1 MMDLAMEEDWIDEYL
16 DKLMAYPLQMGLQY
30 IDLGVDMVWLGDDI
44 ATQRG
49 MMMSPEMWRKYFK
62 PRYAK
67 MFAAFKA
74 KNPAIKLCYHSCGN
88 LQQVVDDFVEIGL
101 DVLNPIQPMAMEPA
115 AFKKRFG
122 KAVTM
127 YGAMDVQ
134 NVLPFGTPAEVRDT
148 VRGLIRDCAPGGGFI
163 LSPAHHIQSDT
174 SVENVE
180 AFYAAARE
188 FGKYPI
194 L

>member
-1 MMDLAMEEDWIDEYL
+1 MVDEL
-16 DKLMAYPLQMGLQY
+16 
-30 IDLGVDMVWLGDDI
+30 
-44 ATQRG
+44 
-49 MMMSPEMWRKYFK
+49 
-62 PRYAK
+62 
-67 MFAAFKA
+67 
-74 KNPAIKLCYHSCGN
+74 
-88 LQQVVDDFVEIGL
+88 VEIGL

-122 KAVTM
+122 DKVTM

-134 NVLPFGTPAEVRDT
+134 KIMPFGTPEDVRQEVKR
-148 VRGLIRDCAPGGGFI
+148 LIDGCASGGGFI

-188 FGKYPI
+188 FGNY
-194 L
+194 